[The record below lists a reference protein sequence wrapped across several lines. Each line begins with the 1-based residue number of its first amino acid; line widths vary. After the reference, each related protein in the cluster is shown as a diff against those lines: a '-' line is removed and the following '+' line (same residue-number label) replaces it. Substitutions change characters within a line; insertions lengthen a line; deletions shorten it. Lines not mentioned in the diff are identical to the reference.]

1 MEYIRIGY
9 DRVATYQSRYDFGEI
24 CLVLLEKHQPSMK
37 IFIRK
42 MFENEIEYIERN
54 DTMKSK
60 IDDLEKRLKL
70 FKEKLFAKKD
80 VNQER
85 KSIEE
90 KISIEK

>member
-1 MEYIRIGY
+1 
-9 DRVATYQSRYDFGEI
+9 
-24 CLVLLEKHQPSMK
+24 
-37 IFIRK
+37 